1 MRYLLAILAFLLFC
15 TRMTTAQTAANCMA
29 ENILPPVSS
38 EEDTVPLIA
47 LRTNLLYDL
56 ALVPNIGV
64 EWFLHDR
71 WSVALNVMYVWLRLC
86 PANFPTVAPAFHPRH
101 EHRFGLPRRHS

>member
-15 TRMTTAQTAANCMA
+15 TSMTTAQTAANCMA
-29 ENILPPVSS
+29 ENILPPPVSS

-64 EWFLHDR
+64 EWFLQ
-71 WSVALNVMYVWLRLC
+71 WEAS
-86 PANFPTVAPAFHPRH
+86 
-101 EHRFGLPRRHS
+101 